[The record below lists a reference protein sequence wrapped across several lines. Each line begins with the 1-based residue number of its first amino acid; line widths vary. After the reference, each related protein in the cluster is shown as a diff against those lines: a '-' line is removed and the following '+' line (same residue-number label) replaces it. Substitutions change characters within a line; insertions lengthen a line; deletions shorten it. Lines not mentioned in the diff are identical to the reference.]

1 MVNIGDTV
9 HVYNEEFGA
18 DYQAVVLDVFDDGTS
33 QVQHYMHLTPRLR
46 RRKMGQ
52 AKRAN
57 NAMHPPKQAGRFGL
71 ASIVENITG
80 NLARIVQGV
89 HRPSSA
95 GDRAPSWA
103 DSPER
108 K

>member
-46 RRKMGQ
+46 RHNRISYKV
-52 AKRAN
+52 AAPVK
-57 NAMHPPKQAGRFGL
+57 PTVGRFL
-71 ASIVENITG
+71 ANGEN
-80 NLARIVQGV
+80 
-89 HRPSSA
+89 
-95 GDRAPSWA
+95 
-103 DSPER
+103 
-108 K
+108 KK